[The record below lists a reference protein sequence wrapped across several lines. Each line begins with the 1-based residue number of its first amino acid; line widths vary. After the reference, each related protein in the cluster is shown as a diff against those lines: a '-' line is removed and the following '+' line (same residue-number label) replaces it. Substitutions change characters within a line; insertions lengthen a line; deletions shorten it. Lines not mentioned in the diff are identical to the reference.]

1 MISAVAYRARGPG
14 FNPNSCQTF
23 LSFWLSVEETCQSK
37 KLFNF
42 KTKSLFNTGLFL
54 LQVYLLTEQ
63 IEKAVK
69 DFDKSV
75 ELNPSFPTAYV
86 QKLYTDYRQAMQQN
100 SEVKI
105 KNVLNL
111 FEKALDKY
119 PDCIETYALFA
130 QVFQSE
136 ALSVV
141 ALQV

>member
-1 MISAVAYRARGPG
+1 M
-14 FNPNSCQTF
+14 
-23 LSFWLSVEETCQSK
+23 
-37 KLFNF
+37 FNF